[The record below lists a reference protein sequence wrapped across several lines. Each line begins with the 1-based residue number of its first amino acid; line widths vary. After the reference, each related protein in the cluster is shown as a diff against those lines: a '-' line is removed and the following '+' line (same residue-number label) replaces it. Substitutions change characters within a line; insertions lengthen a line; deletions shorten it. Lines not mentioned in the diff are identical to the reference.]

1 MPSSVFIQ
9 KMPVSGQSSP
19 EEIFTPAFY
28 QPYCAAV
35 ETALQMLCT
44 ARRLLCE
51 DMGEEMVRQM
61 TFRLK
66 TPNSIGDKLKKKRLP
81 VTCDAADA
89 ALHDIA
95 GLRVVLSSVESVYRY
110 AALLTASPLAE
121 YVSSRD
127 YIAHPKK
134 SGYRSLHLL
143 MMVPVISRGQHI
155 MTPVEIQ
162 LRTSVM
168 DAWAVVEHDA
178 CYKPGAK
185 SDTYSPH
192 LAMLPMPSWQM
203 A

>member
-1 MPSSVFIQ
+1 MPISVFAQ
-9 KMPVSGQSSP
+9 KISTSSP
-19 EEIFTPAFY
+19 ATPDALFTPAFY

-35 ETALQMLCT
+35 ETAMRMLCKT
-44 ARRLLCE
+44 RQLLCA
-51 DMGEEMVRQM
+51 DMGEETIRQM

-66 TPNSIGDKLKKKRLP
+66 TPHSISDKLRKKRLP

-95 GLRVVLSSVESVYRY
+95 GLRVVLTSEESVYRF

-121 YVSSRD
+121 TVASRD

-143 MMVPVISRGQHI
+143 MMVPIIHQGQHRMI
-155 MTPVEIQ
+155 PVEIQ

-168 DAWAVVEHDA
+168 DAWAVIEHDIF
-178 CYKPGAK
+178 YKPGTPA
-185 SDTYSPH
+185 
-192 LAMLPMPSWQM
+192 LAP